1 MPMLYKMW
9 KTLVTFGYFKVRI
22 PDIPKLSR
30 NAKGYLISQNFW
42 ERSDIMKI
50 KIHMWTVWLLT
61 CSWYWTWKKDKGHV
75 PQRNEMLSLYYTAL
89 GFISKN
95 EKYNPE

>member
-1 MPMLYKMW
+1 
-9 KTLVTFGYFKVRI
+9 
-22 PDIPKLSR
+22 
-30 NAKGYLISQNFW
+30 
-42 ERSDIMKI
+42 
-50 KIHMWTVWLLT
+50 MWTVWLLT

-95 EKYNPE
+95 EKYSPE